1 MSSDLQQ
8 SSLEHLTDQNRYV
21 FSVDGGAV
29 GLTDYRIVAGDIHLT
44 HTEIDPHLRGSGLAS
59 RMVQAVL
66 DDIRTSTDLRVVAE
80 CPYVVT
86 WLDRHPEYHELE
98 TRGV

>member
-29 GLTDYRIVAGDIHLT
+29 GLTDYRIVAGEIHLT
-44 HTEIDPHLRGSGLAS
+44 HTEIFHARDTFDEARAK
-59 RMVQAVL
+59 VQAVL